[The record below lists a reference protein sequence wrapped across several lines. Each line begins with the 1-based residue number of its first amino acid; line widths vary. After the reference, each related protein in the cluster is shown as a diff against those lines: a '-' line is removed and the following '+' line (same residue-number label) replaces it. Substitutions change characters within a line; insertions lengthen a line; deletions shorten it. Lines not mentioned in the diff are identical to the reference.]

1 MSARDWQIM
10 SRNRQRN
17 GLLIFCFPKQYPHEK
32 PLAEIDMHKL
42 NIDEDYLKNTLVA
55 LLNIHSPS
63 GYTDQIV
70 HFVGEN
76 IGKFGLDFEVT
87 RRGAIRAT
95 LPGRQ
100 NQLDRSIAVHLDTL
114 GAMVRRIKSNGRL
127 AIAPIGTWSSRLSE
141 GARVTI
147 FKGDGPQRGTV
158 LPLKSSGHVYG
169 DAVNTQKAS
178 WDHVEVRVD
187 EKCNSEEDLQNAGY
201 HVGDFVAFDALP
213 EISPSGFIN
222 ARHLDDKAGAAILLA
237 VAKSITENGYELGVD
252 SHLLF
257 TISEEVGSGASSVLY
272 GDVAE
277 MVTID
282 HAPVADDQN
291 SSEFGA
297 TIGMM
302 DQSGPFDYHL
312 SRKLI
317 QLCEEFDIEHS
328 RDVFRFYRTDSAS
341 AIEAGNDTRT
351 ALVGYGVHGSHGW
364 ERAHMS
370 SLMAVADLIG
380 LYIQSPPMFMRDK
393 DDLADLSGFPHQP
406 DRDVIKI
413 KT

>member
-1 MSARDWQIM
+1 M
-10 SRNRQRN
+10 
-17 GLLIFCFPKQYPHEK
+17 P
-32 PLAEIDMHKL
+32 KL
-42 NIDEDYLKNTLVA
+42 NIDEDYLKDTLVA

-76 IGKFGLDFEVT
+76 LESFGLKFEVT

-100 NQLDRSIAVHLDTL
+100 NQLDRSVAVHLDTI
-114 GAMVRRIKSNGRL
+114 GAMVCRIKSNGRL
-127 AIAPIGTWSSRLSE
+127 AIAPIGTWPSRLSE

-147 FKGDGPQRGTV
+147 FKGRGPQRGTV
-158 LPLKSSGHVYG
+158 LPLKASGHVYG
-169 DAVNTQKAS
+169 DAVNKQKAS

-187 EKCNSEEDLQNAGY
+187 ETCNSEEDLQNAGY

-222 ARHLDDKAGAAILLA
+222 ARHLDDKAGVAILLT
-237 VAKSITENGYELGVD
+237 VAKSIAEYGYELAVD

-257 TISEEVGSGASSVLY
+257 TISEEVGSGASSVLF

-277 MVTID
+277 MVAID
-282 HAPVADDQN
+282 HAPLANDQN
-291 SSEFGA
+291 SSEFGV

-312 SRKLI
+312 SHKII
-317 QLCEEFDIEHS
+317 QLCEKFDIEHS

-364 ERAHMS
+364 ERTHMD

-393 DDLADLSGFPHQP
+393 EDLTDLSDFPHQP
-406 DRDVIKI
+406 DRDVIRI